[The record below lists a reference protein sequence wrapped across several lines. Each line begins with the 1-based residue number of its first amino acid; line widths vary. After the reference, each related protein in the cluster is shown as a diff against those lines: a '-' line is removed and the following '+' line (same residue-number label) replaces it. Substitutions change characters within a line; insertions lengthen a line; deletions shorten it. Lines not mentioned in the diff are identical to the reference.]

1 MYRTWCPLSIPL
13 QRGEGRRKG
22 RSVAVIAASS
32 TKAITLSCLAGERKS
47 EPEHRLAKVERG
59 GRLF

>member
-22 RSVAVIAASS
+22 RSAVVIAGPF
-32 TKAITLSCLAGERKS
+32 TKAITLSCLAGEL
-47 EPEHRLAKVERG
+47 EHRLAKVERG